1 MHAGDVTI
9 NLVLNRPMDTDKW
22 RLYVSTRK
30 VEGRH
35 VDVDLSANLHVMKY
49 SWVEP
54 PARKWQGR
62 PPHVEVEVDEEH
74 GFVLR
79 ASLTANRHKTSI
91 STDQLQKLFL
101 EGLVAAGVFV
111 EDGSGTQ
118 FSSSSGVQ
126 KIGTV
131 KGS

>member
-1 MHAGDVTI
+1 MRAGDVTI
-9 NLVLNRPMDTDKW
+9 NLVLNRPMDTDSW
-22 RLYVSTRK
+22 RLYVSKRK

-35 VDVDLSANLHVMKY
+35 VDADLSANLNVMKY

-54 PARKWQGR
+54 SARKWQGR
-62 PPHVEVEVDEEH
+62 PPRVEVEVDEEH
-74 GFVLR
+74 AFVLR

-101 EGLVAAGVFV
+101 EGLEVAGVFV
-111 EDGSGTQ
+111 EDGSGPHSI
-118 FSSSSGVQ
+118 SSPSVQ

>member
-1 MHAGDVTI
+1 MRAGDVTI

-22 RLYVSTRK
+22 RLYVSKRK

-35 VDVDLSANLHVMKY
+35 VDADLSANLHVMKY

-54 PARKWQGR
+54 SARKWQGR
-62 PPHVEVEVDEEH
+62 PPRVEVEVDEEH
-74 GFVLR
+74 AFVLR

-111 EDGSGTQ
+111 EDGSVPH
-118 FSSSSGVQ
+118 SSSSSSVQ

>member
-1 MHAGDVTI
+1 
-9 NLVLNRPMDTDKW
+9 
-22 RLYVSTRK
+22 
-30 VEGRH
+30 
-35 VDVDLSANLHVMKY
+35 
-49 SWVEP
+49 
-54 PARKWQGR
+54 
-62 PPHVEVEVDEEH
+62 VEVEVDEEH
-74 GFVLR
+74 AFVLR

-111 EDGSGTQ
+111 EDGSVPH
-118 FSSSSGVQ
+118 SSSSSSVQ